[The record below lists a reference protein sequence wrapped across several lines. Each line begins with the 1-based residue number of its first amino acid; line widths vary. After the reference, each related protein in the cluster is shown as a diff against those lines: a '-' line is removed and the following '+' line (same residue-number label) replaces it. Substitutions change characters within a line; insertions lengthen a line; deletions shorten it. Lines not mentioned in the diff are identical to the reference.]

1 MTEWDLDQAATA
13 LWIPIAELPLN
24 QIAGGQSKIFDE
36 LRGAVL
42 FVMDELPPEDRGA
55 AMIQTDQGWFRL
67 KKSRNYTRKLSP
79 NQQSVYYMQ
88 NLMPMTL
95 GNMRANGV
103 RTLAR
108 GVWVGAAITTSFC
121 V

>member
-13 LWIPIAELPLN
+13 LWIPIAELPPN

-55 AMIQTDQGWFRL
+55 AMIQTDQGMVSIEEIEKL
-67 KKSRNYTRKLSP
+67 YKKIKS
-79 NQQSVYYMQ
+79 
-88 NLMPMTL
+88 
-95 GNMRANGV
+95 
-103 RTLAR
+103 
-108 GVWVGAAITTSFC
+108 
-121 V
+121 